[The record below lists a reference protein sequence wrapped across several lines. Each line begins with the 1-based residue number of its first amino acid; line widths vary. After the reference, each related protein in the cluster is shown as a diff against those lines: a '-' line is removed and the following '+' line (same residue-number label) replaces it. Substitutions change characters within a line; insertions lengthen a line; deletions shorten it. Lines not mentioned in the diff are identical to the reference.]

1 MLDSTLSAIGSIFK
15 TDPSIT
21 TQARSKMLA
30 YLRAGGDLPAQAEA
44 PTSEQRIIRRKAAA
58 NRLGISTRAIDYL
71 AAQGILPKRRLPG
84 RLRACGFLESDLV
97 ALMTGEQKAAQ

>member
-21 TQARSKMLA
+21 VQTRAKLLAILRS
-30 YLRAGGDLPAQAEA
+30 GGDLPERAEA
-44 PTSEQRIIRRKAAA
+44 PTCERIVRRKAAA

-71 AAQGILPKRRLPG
+71 AAQGILHKRHLPG
-84 RLRACGFLESDLV
+84 RKRACGFLESDLV
-97 ALMTGEQKAAQ
+97 ALMTGAKGGAQ